1 MGGGGEAKR
10 GFSLRAE
17 WSNTRWG
24 VVVVEEE
31 GYSKQRYGTRW
42 TLREHG
48 EENFLGG
55 GCS

>member
-17 WSNTRWG
+17 WSNTYWG

-31 GYSKQRYGTRW
+31 GYSKKRYGTRW

-48 EENFLGG
+48 EENF
-55 GCS
+55 